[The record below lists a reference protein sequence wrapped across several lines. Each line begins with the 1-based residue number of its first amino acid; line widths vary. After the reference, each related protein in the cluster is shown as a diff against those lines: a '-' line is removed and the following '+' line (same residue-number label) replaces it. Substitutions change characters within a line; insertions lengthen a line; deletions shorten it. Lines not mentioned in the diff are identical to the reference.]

1 MFQKTLNFVIC
12 INTITFLLLYS
23 SLNLDIQNK
32 DLEKNIYSIFKKE
45 EIETVKL
52 VNVKNSFYYKIIL
65 LERINLIKL
74 GRELDIIEKKS
85 N

>member
-1 MFQKTLNFVIC
+1 MFQKTLSFVIC

-32 DLEKNIYSIFKKE
+32 DLERNIYSIFKKE

-65 LERINLIKL
+65 SERINLIKL